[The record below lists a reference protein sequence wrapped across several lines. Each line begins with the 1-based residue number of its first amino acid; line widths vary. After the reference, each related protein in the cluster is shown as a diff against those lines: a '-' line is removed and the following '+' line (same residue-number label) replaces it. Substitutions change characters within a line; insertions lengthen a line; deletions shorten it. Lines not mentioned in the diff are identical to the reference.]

1 MKKETCAIFQCASWV
16 KNRTVPAAGTFRKSA
31 ALCAMIFLLVLSLS
45 ACGQHEEGT
54 PDAEGGNTKVILT
67 TGFARGEV
75 FRIGSVSCMKN
86 ELMVYLTNTQN
97 QYETVFGEEIW
108 QQDFNG
114 VTLEENVKET
124 VLARIARIKSMT
136 LLAKDMGVSLSEE
149 ERALCEQAAE
159 QYFSSLNEQERALL
173 DITQEQ
179 IGAMYEDYALADKVY
194 HYIIRDIN
202 PEISDDEARTI
213 TVQHILLKTTAAGA
227 DGGFA
232 MSEEEKEERY
242 ELAVEL
248 SGRLAAGEDFESL
261 MELYNEADEN
271 TLFVRHGD
279 REEAFEDVAFSLE
292 TGQISDIIETSQGYE
307 ILKCVSTFDREQTDQ
322 NKIEIVRTQRE
333 QVFGE
338 QYESFVSTLTRYLN
352 EDLWDEIR
360 LLHDEDLTTAD
371 FFEVYNNCFV
381 EVTFSF
387 DE

>member
-1 MKKETCAIFQCASWV
+1 MKKQTFSIFRCASRV

-31 ALCAMIFLLVLSLS
+31 ALCALVFLFALGLS

-149 ERALCEQAAE
+149 EQALCGQAAE
-159 QYFSSLNEQERALL
+159 QYFASLNEQERALL

-213 TVQHILLKTTAAGA
+213 TVQHILLKTTTGGA
-227 DGGFA
+227 DGGFT

-242 ELAVEL
+242 GLAVEL

-292 TGQISDIIETSQGYE
+292 TGQISDIVETSQGYE
-307 ILKCVSTFDREQTDQ
+307 ILKCISTFDREQTDQ

-371 FFEVYNNCFV
+371 FFEVYNRCFA

-387 DE
+387 EE